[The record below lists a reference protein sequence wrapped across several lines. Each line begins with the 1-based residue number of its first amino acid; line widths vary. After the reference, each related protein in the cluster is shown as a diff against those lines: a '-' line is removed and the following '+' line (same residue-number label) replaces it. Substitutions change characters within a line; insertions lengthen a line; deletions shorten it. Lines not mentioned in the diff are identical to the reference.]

1 MGLRESARRAS
12 ERIREGNTGC
22 SGPFV
27 FLASFM
33 TGAFFAVLDRLF
45 S

>member
-1 MGLRESARRAS
+1 MGLRESARLAS
-12 ERIREGNTGC
+12 ERIRERNTGC

-27 FLASFM
+27 FLASIAVGFLL
-33 TGAFFAVLDRLF
+33 GVLDRVL